1 MSASII
7 PGLVAVVGVQRQI
20 AVCSSWPHFGRS
32 PGLLALALVL
42 ASCSGPAGPESS
54 ASTYVFSGTAAVK
67 VMPARGGRWM
77 LLLETLQPQLLVTA
91 PLRTAALL
99 GLNGD
104 VASTYDAPAGWILLD
119 AVAHPSGDVS
129 LLTLR
134 ADLAESYPLRVV
146 VVRSGADGT
155 RTEAELSR
163 LSPPDAREAGPAF
176 LFSLDRARL
185 VARGGDLFAV
195 VRWANNSVQAY
206 RLGFEERRLEQRW
219 DAWVEPPADLFLLG
233 IIGGGFDNFHQGDNS
248 AFVYADADESGNLYV
263 AVASTPDVLSAHD
276 AFFGEDLSSG
286 TDPDNFDFDTAVV
299 TRFTPDG
306 VRSYAKLLGHPGRS
320 KRLLNMRAVRDS
332 VVLLGRMK
340 TGSEPGSWDGWIL
353 AARGASGE
361 VVYERNVDVQNGDMF
376 WDVAPLGS
384 DHLLAV
390 GSTDYLQNPAGL
402 SVSDARDPLALVLDS
417 LGSVEKRIALPRGP
431 AGRGSE
437 AMSASVSERNQ
448 LAISGVQN
456 APGTHAQVF
465 SDAFLVLQATP

>member
-1 MSASII
+1 MSK
-7 PGLVAVVGVQRQI
+7 RKI
-20 AVCSSWPHFGRS
+20 AVCSSWPHFARS
-32 PGLLALALVL
+32 PGLLALALAL

-54 ASTYVFSGTAAVK
+54 AGTYVFSGTAAVK

-77 LLLETLQPQLLVTA
+77 LLLETLQPQLLVTT
-91 PLRTAALL
+91 PIRSAALL
-99 GLNGD
+99 GLNGE
-104 VASTYDAPAGWILLD
+104 VASTYDAPAGWILAD

-134 ADLAESYPLRVV
+134 ADVAASYPLRVV

-155 RTEAELSR
+155 RTEAELTR
-163 LSPPDAREAGPAF
+163 LSPPDGPEADPAF

-185 VARGGDLFAV
+185 VARGEDLFAV

-206 RLGFEERRLEQRW
+206 HLGFEEGRLEQRW
-219 DAWVEPPADLFLLG
+219 SARVEPPAALSLLG
-233 IIGGGFDNFHQGDNS
+233 IIGGGFDNFHQGES
-248 AFVYADADESGNLYV
+248 AFVYADADESGTLYV
-263 AVASTPDVLSAHD
+263 AVASAPEVLSAHD
-276 AFFGEDLSSG
+276 AFFGEDLLSG

-299 TRFTPDG
+299 TRFTTDG
-306 VRSYAKLLGHPGRS
+306 VRSYARLLGHPGRS
-320 KRLLNMRAVRDS
+320 KRLLNMKAVRDS
-332 VVLLGRMK
+332 VVLVGRMK

-353 AARGASGE
+353 SARGASGE
-361 VVYERNVDVQNGDMF
+361 VAYERNVDVQNGDMF
-376 WDVAPLGS
+376 WDVAPLGT
-384 DHLLAV
+384 DRFLLV

-417 LGSVEKRIALPRGP
+417 LGNVEKRIALPRGP
-431 AGRGSE
+431 AGRGTE
-437 AMSASVSERNQ
+437 AMSVSFSEQSQ